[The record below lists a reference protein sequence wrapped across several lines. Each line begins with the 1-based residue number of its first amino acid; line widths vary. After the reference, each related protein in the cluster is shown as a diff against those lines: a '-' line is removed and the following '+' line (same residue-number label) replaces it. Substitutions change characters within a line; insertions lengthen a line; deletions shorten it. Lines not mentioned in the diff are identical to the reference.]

1 MRVIETVK
9 SLAASIRARVREE
22 HGFTMVVVMGVLL
35 VATAFSVAAIA
46 AADNDDPQARK
57 DTDSKQAYAAA
68 EAGIQYYVFHLN
80 NDNAF
85 WSTCT
90 HSGDTNLPSP
100 RGLSQVGAFSA
111 SDTWRNVPG
120 ASSQFAIELL
130 PANGSPVCDTANPQQ
145 SMIDQNSGSFRIR
158 STGWANGVRRSIVA
172 TFKRR
177 GFLDYIWFTDYEIR
191 DPLVSGD
198 PNSCVKHIWEGR
210 PNGCSEVNFVT
221 GDNVQGPMHTNDQ
234 FLVCGTPTFG
244 RSGSSDKI
252 EATHP
257 TKTWRAGSCGTNQPT
272 INGADVP
279 GAPLMSLPPSN
290 SQLATLASGAFK
302 PTGRTDI
309 ELRANPAKICM
320 RPLPAYPAYWTQN
333 ATSYT
338 CYDPPANGVLYVQ
351 SGSCGVTYDQSDPYN
366 VPTSCGEAWVH
377 GTYSSNLTIGADKD
391 VVVDGDLIRS
401 GNSMLG
407 LIANNFVRVYHPVKS
422 CANDTTSG
430 SGLLGNV
437 EVDAAI
443 LSLNHSWAVD
453 NYGCGSS
460 LGTLTVKGAIAQKF
474 RGTVG
479 TSNGATGYLKNYQY
493 DDRLVFR
500 SPPSFLD
507 PVQTSWRIA
516 RYNEQLPPS
525 TLTHP

>member
-1 MRVIETVK
+1 MIERLRK
-9 SLAASIRARVREE
+9 ALAAAVARAGEE

-68 EAGIQYYVFHLN
+68 EAGINYYVFHLN

-85 WSTCT
+85 WSACT
-90 HSGDTNLPSP
+90 HSSDINLPAP
-100 RGLSQVGAFSA
+100 TGLNQAGQAVPTS
-111 SDTWRNVPG
+111 WRTVPG

-130 PANGSPVCDTANPQQ
+130 PANGAAQCDPNNAQLT
-145 SMIDQNSGSFRIR
+145 MIDQNSGTFRIR
-158 STGWANGVRRSIVA
+158 STGLANGVRRSIVA

-177 GFLDYIWFTDYEIR
+177 GFLDYVWFTDYEIR

-198 PNSCVKHIWEGR
+198 PASCVKHIWEGR
-210 PNGCSEVNFVT
+210 PNGCAEVNFVS
-221 GDNVQGPMHTNDQ
+221 GDNMQGPMHTNDQ
-234 FLVCGTPTFG
+234 FLICGTPTFG
-244 RSGSSDKI
+244 RSGGNDKI
-252 EATHP
+252 EATDP
-257 TKTWRAGSCGTNQPT
+257 NKIWRS
-272 INGADVP
+272 NGACGAGNPTTNGAQIP

-290 SQLATLASGAFK
+290 ASLASLASGTFK
-302 PTGRTDI
+302 PTGRIDI
-309 ELRANPAKICM
+309 ELRSSPPKICM
-320 RPLPAYPAYWTQN
+320 RPMPAYPKYWTQN
-333 ATSYT
+333 VTPYT

-351 SGSCGVTYDQSDPYN
+351 SSTCGVTYDQNDPYN
-366 VPTSCGEAWVH
+366 VPNTCGEAWVH
-377 GTYSSNLTIGADKD
+377 GSYASNLTIGADKD
-391 VVVDGDLIRS
+391 VVVDGDVIRS

-407 LIANNFVRVYHPVKS
+407 LIANNFVRVYHPITSS
-422 CANDTTSG
+422 CTNDTAAG
-430 SGLLGNV
+430 SGLLGNL

-453 NYGCGSS
+453 NFGCGAS
-460 LGTLTVKGAIAQKF
+460 LGTLTVQGAIAQKY

-479 TSNGATGYLKNYQY
+479 TTAGTGYIKSYQY

-516 RYNEQLPPS
+516 RYNEQLPAS
-525 TLTHP
+525 TLAGP